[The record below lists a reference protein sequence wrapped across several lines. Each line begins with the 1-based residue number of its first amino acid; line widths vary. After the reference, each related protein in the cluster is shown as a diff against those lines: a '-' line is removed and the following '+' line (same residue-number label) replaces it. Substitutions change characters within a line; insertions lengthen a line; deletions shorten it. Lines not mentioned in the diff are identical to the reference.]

1 MDESVASPQS
11 LRQKTLSY
19 NAMLHWRSRRFHME
33 NPKRYSVIIRVLVL
47 ALTLLVVLASS
58 SGAIYSKRCYVLL
71 KSR

>member
-1 MDESVASPQS
+1 
-11 LRQKTLSY
+11 
-19 NAMLHWRSRRFHME
+19 ME